1 MKLVTLSILF
11 LISFSIFADDRENKI
26 IERLK
31 KKNVE
36 INYVYHPEWTAL
48 YAFNGNNRITK
59 VNNSHEWKV
68 PHHNCVLGPVENS
81 PPEKFSRE
89 VTCDGK
95 KLGNIECVAKGKSTT
110 CEKDFG
116 KVTIVLDI
124 KKYPSMGTRRAI
136 ELEFEKDNEIPY

>member
-1 MKLVTLSILF
+1 MKWWMCLSLLV
-11 LISFSIFADDRENKI
+11 SFTCSGMDTDKKI

-31 KKNVE
+31 KRGVE
-36 INYVYHPEWTAL
+36 IKYVYHPEWTAL

-81 PPEKFSRE
+81 PPEKFTRD

-95 KLGNIECVAKGKSTT
+95 KLGSVGCTANGKSTT

-116 KVTIVLDI
+116 KVTVVLDI

-136 ELEFEKDNEIPY
+136 EAEFEKDNEIPY